1 MLKQN
6 YRSKLLGLE
15 QLLEEYA
22 KIYAS
27 GLSTPFSNTEPINT
41 YWDKTAKQVI
51 NTIGGITN
59 N

>member
-27 GLSTPFSNTEPINT
+27 GLSTPLSNTEPINT
-41 YWDKTAKQVI
+41 
-51 NTIGGITN
+51 
-59 N
+59 